1 MSRATFSRRRRA
13 RMLAFLV
20 LYGLSFAP
28 AADREELGKAFASS
42 RDLEAVGDNEERPEV
57 QEGGASPN
65 ESGFAWEL
73 TEGVWSGEKELNAYI
88 QNFSRNWRLER
99 MGRIELTLLRI
110 ALFEIKS
117 GMTPPRVA
125 IKEAL
130 DMAVIFGAAHA
141 VNFINGVLDAAAQNL
156 AGK

>member
-28 AADREELGKAFASS
+28 AADQEELGKAFASS
-42 RDLEAVGDNEERPEV
+42 RDLEAGEERPEARED
-57 QEGGASPN
+57 QAPAN

-73 TEGVWSGEKELNAYI
+73 TEGVWARENELNADI
-88 QNFSRNWRLER
+88 QKFSRHWRVER

-110 ALFEIKS
+110 ALFEMKS
-117 GMTPPRVA
+117 GMTPPKVA
-125 IKEAL
+125 IREAQ

-141 VNFINGVLDAAAQNL
+141 VGFLNGVLEAAAQKL